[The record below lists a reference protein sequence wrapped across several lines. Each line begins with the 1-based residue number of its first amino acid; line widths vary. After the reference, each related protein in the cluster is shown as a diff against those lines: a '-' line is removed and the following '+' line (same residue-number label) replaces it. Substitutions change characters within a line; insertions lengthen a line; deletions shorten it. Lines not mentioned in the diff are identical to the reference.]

1 MQHAITDDLE
11 ALLATLPPGIH
22 DAVNR
27 LENRSELLEIV
38 MDLGR
43 FAEGRF
49 PDGEVIL
56 STQPVTDADL
66 QYVVERIGEFGDDNR
81 AGIERTLHRIS
92 ALRNRK
98 GKVVGLTCRI
108 GRAVLGSIALI
119 RDIVEQGQS
128 ILILGRPGVGKTT
141 LLREIARV
149 LADESNKRVVVVDTS
164 NEIAGDGDIPHP
176 GIGRARRMQ
185 VARTAEQHAVMIEAV
200 ENHMPQV
207 IVIDEIGTELEA
219 AAARTIAERGVQ
231 LVATAHGNSL
241 GNLLVNPTLSD
252 LVGGIQ
258 TVTLGDEEARRRH
271 TQKSILERKAP
282 PTFDVVVEQ
291 QSWEELIVHRDVAD
305 TVDTMLRGQPVTAEE
320 RTRDHDNGRVTAR
333 RVNTGGMELPMWGV
347 GGFGVARQDGFTPRT
362 FERNERGDRGDRGDR
377 IDRHGNGGN
386 SGGWNAIR
394 QVGQQASRGGGR
406 NQAPFQQP
414 SMSMR
419 ALAPT
424 GTEAINRPAESLNRP
439 TDTIN
444 RPLQVSVETLNRSVI
459 GENGNLATKTDEIPI
474 MKTMRIYPFG
484 VSRDRL
490 ADAARH
496 LRVPIIVT
504 NHQNEAEAVI
514 TIKNYYRRQPERLQQ
529 AEQDGKLIIILKN
542 NTVSQMQ
549 HALGRIFDIPISDSS
564 VEDEDGEMGA
574 GPHDEIAFDDPTKQ
588 AMLETEDAIH
598 QVLNKG
604 LTTAELA
611 PANAYIR
618 RLQHQMASRY
628 NLLSRSRG
636 KEPNRRVKIFRT
648 HE

>member
-1 MQHAITDDLE
+1 MQHVITDDLE
-11 ALLATLPPGIH
+11 ALLAALPPGIH

-43 FAEGRF
+43 YAEGRF

-56 STQPVTDADL
+56 STQPITYDDL
-66 QYVVERIGEFGDDNR
+66 DYVVKRIGEFGDDNR

-149 LADESNKRVVVVDTS
+149 LADEANKRVVVVDTS

-291 QSWEELIVHRDVAD
+291 QSWEELVVHQDVAD
-305 TVDTMLRGQPVTAEE
+305 TVDNMLRGQPVIAEE
-320 RTRDHDNGRVTAR
+320 RTRDLETGRVSTR
-333 RVNTGGMELPMWGV
+333 RLTLGGMEVPAWGV
-347 GGFGVARQDGFTPRT
+347 GGPSRYEGFSQRT
-362 FERNERGDRGDRGDR
+362 FERGDRN
-377 IDRHGNGGN
+377 GNN
-386 SGGWNAIR
+386 NAIGQLR
-394 QVGQQASRGGGR
+394 HVGPQVNRAGASDTMGGR
-406 NQAPFQQP
+406 NALKAQASLHPLQQI
-414 SMSMR
+414 M

-424 GTEAINRPAESLNRP
+424 GTSPGDVEPRTAP
-439 TDTIN
+439 TLIGAT
-444 RPLQVSVETLNRSVI
+444 RPLNEGIYQVADAEPQLP
-459 GENGNLATKTDEIPI
+459 L
-474 MKTMRIYPFG
+474 MKTMRVYPFG

-490 ADAARH
+490 AESARH
-496 LRVPIIVT
+496 LHVPVT
-504 NHQNEAEAVI
+504 ITNSQSDADAVI
-514 TIKNYYRRQPERLQQ
+514 TLKNYYRRQPEKLQQ
-529 AEQDGKLIIILKN
+529 AEQDRKLIIILKN
-542 NTVSQMQ
+542 NTIAQMQ
-549 HALGRIFDIPISDSS
+549 HALARVFDIPALDDT
-564 VEDEDGEMGA
+564 VEDDDDESGDNGNG
-574 GPHDEIAFDDPTKQ
+574 HDSRRDDETTR
-588 AMLETEDAIH
+588 ALLETEDAIH

-618 RLQHQMASRY
+618 RLQHQMATRY
-628 NLLSRSRG
+628 NLMSRSRG

-648 HE
+648 RE

>member
-1 MQHAITDDLE
+1 MQHVITDDLE

-49 PDGEVIL
+49 PEREVIL
-56 STQPVTDADL
+56 STEPITNADL
-66 QYVVERIGEFGDDNR
+66 EYVVERIGEFGDDNR

-149 LADESNKRVVVVDTS
+149 LADEANKRVVVVDTS
-164 NEIAGDGDIPHP
+164 NEIAGDGDIPHH

-291 QSWEELIVHRDVAD
+291 QSWQELIVHSDVAE
-305 TVDTMLRGQPVTAEE
+305 TVDSMLRGHAITAEE
-320 RTRDHDNGRVTAR
+320 RMRDEESGRVTVR
-333 RVNTGGMELPMWGV
+333 RISTGGMEVPTWGV
-347 GGFGVARQDGFTPRT
+347 GSFGGPVDPRLT
-362 FERNERGDRGDRGDR
+362 GP
-377 IDRHGNGGN
+377 GGN
-386 SGGWNAIR
+386 YDRSNRSNNSTGDWGQFR
-394 QVGQQASRGGGR
+394 QLGQGQGFRNGNSAGGGGAER
-406 NQAPFQQP
+406 ARGRSQSQP
-414 SMSMR
+414 QTQFR

-424 GTEAINRPAESLNRP
+424 GTSPADVEHQRP
-439 TDTIN
+439 TALLTAQ
-444 RPLQVSVETLNRSVI
+444 RVPLAEETYKSEEIEEPMSIR
-459 GENGNLATKTDEIPI
+459 KTL
-474 MKTMRIYPFG
+474 RVYPFG
-484 VSRDRL
+484 VNRDRL
-490 ADAARH
+490 AESARQ

-504 NHQNEAEAVI
+504 NNQSDADAVI
-514 TIKNYYRRQPERLQQ
+514 TLKNYYRRQPERLQQ
-529 AEQDGKLIIILKN
+529 AEQDRKLIIILKN
-542 NTVSQMQ
+542 NTVAQMQ
-549 HALGRIFDIPISDSS
+549 HALAHIFDIPTGDAPPDD
-564 VEDEDGEMGA
+564 EDEAEGEGKDTVDSTTRA
-574 GPHDEIAFDDPTKQ
+574 L
-588 AMLETEDAIH
+588 LETEDAIH

-618 RLQHQMASRY
+618 RLQHQMATRY
-628 NLLSRSRG
+628 NLISRSRG
-636 KEPNRRVKIFRT
+636 KEPYRRVKIFRSRD
-648 HE
+648 

>member
-1 MQHAITDDLE
+1 MQDVITDDLE
-11 ALLATLPPGIH
+11 ALLATLPPDIH
-22 DAVNR
+22 NAVNR
-27 LENRSELLEIV
+27 LENRSDLLEIV

-43 FAEGRF
+43 HAEGRF
-49 PDGEVIL
+49 PEGEVIL
-56 STQPVTDADL
+56 STQPVTYADL
-66 QYVVERIGEFGDDNR
+66 EYVVERIGEFGDDNR

-92 ALRNRK
+92 AMRNRK
-98 GKVVGLTCRI
+98 GRIVGLTCRI

-149 LADESNKRVVVVDTS
+149 LADEANKRVVVVDTS

-271 TQKSILERKAP
+271 TQKSIQERKAP
-282 PTFDVVVEQ
+282 PTFEVVVEQ
-291 QSWEELIVHRDVAD
+291 QSWDEVTVHRDVAD
-305 TVDTMLRGQPVTAEE
+305 TVDTMLRGQTVVAEE
-320 RTRDHDNGRVTAR
+320 RTRDEDTAQVTIR
-333 RVNTGGMELPMWGV
+333 RITQGTMDIPGWGV
-347 GGFGVARQDGFTPRT
+347 EGRQFQGFTT
-362 FERNERGDRGDRGDR
+362 SMFERNS
-377 IDRHGNGGN
+377 GN
-386 SGGWNAIR
+386 SGSWGGQGQLR
-394 QVGQQASRGGGR
+394 QVGSQNNRERTR
-406 NQAPFQQP
+406 NQGPNSGLQQV
-414 SMSMR
+414 R

-424 GTEAINRPAESLNRP
+424 GTSPADVASRPA
-439 TDTIN
+439 
-444 RPLQVSVETLNRSVI
+444 
-459 GENGNLATKTDEIPI
+459 LATAAPALAEGIYQAADEQPAVQLSTTKTL
-474 MKTMRIYPFG
+474 RVYPFG
-484 VSRDRL
+484 VNRDRL
-490 ADAARH
+490 AQSARQ
-496 LRVPIIVT
+496 LRVPV
-504 NHQNEAEAVI
+504 VI
-514 TIKNYYRRQPERLQQ
+514 TNNEREADAVVTLKNYYRRQPERLSQ
-529 AEQDGKLIIILKN
+529 AEQDRKLIIILKN
-542 NTVSQMQ
+542 NTVAQMQ
-549 HALGRIFDIPISDSS
+549 HALARVFNIPEQVTEANSQEEAENAADNNQTSADS
-564 VEDEDGEMGA
+564 
-574 GPHDEIAFDDPTKQ
+574 TQQ
-588 AMLETEDAIH
+588 ALLETEDAIH

-604 LTTAELA
+604 LTTAELP

-618 RLQHQMASRY
+618 RLQHQMATRY

-636 KEPNRRVKIFRT
+636 KEPNRHVKIFRS

>member
-1 MQHAITDDLE
+1 MQHVITDDLE
-11 ALLATLPPGIH
+11 ALLAALPPGIH

-43 FAEGRF
+43 YAEGRF

-56 STQPVTDADL
+56 STQPITYDDL
-66 QYVVERIGEFGDDNR
+66 DYVVKRIGEFGDDNR

-149 LADESNKRVVVVDTS
+149 LADEANKRVVVVDTS

-291 QSWEELIVHRDVAD
+291 QSWEELVVHQDVAD
-305 TVDTMLRGQPVTAEE
+305 TVDNMLRGQPVVAEE
-320 RTRDHDNGRVTAR
+320 RTRDLETGRVSTR
-333 RVNTGGMELPMWGV
+333 RLTLGGMEVPAWGV
-347 GGFGVARQDGFTPRT
+347 GGPSRYEGFSQRT
-362 FERNERGDRGDRGDR
+362 FERGDRN
-377 IDRHGNGGN
+377 GNN
-386 SGGWNAIR
+386 NAIGQLR
-394 QVGQQASRGGGR
+394 QVGPQVNRAGASDTMRGRSALKAQASV
-406 NQAPFQQP
+406 QPLQQI
-414 SMSMR
+414 M

-424 GTEAINRPAESLNRP
+424 GTSPGDVEPRTAP
-439 TDTIN
+439 TLVGAT
-444 RPLQVSVETLNRSVI
+444 RPLSEGIYQVADAEPQLP
-459 GENGNLATKTDEIPI
+459 L
-474 MKTMRIYPFG
+474 MKTMRVYPFG

-490 ADAARH
+490 AESARH
-496 LRVPIIVT
+496 LHVPVT
-504 NHQNEAEAVI
+504 ITNNQSDADAVI
-514 TIKNYYRRQPERLQQ
+514 TLKNYYRRQPEKLQQ
-529 AEQDGKLIIILKN
+529 AEQDRKLIIILKN
-542 NTVSQMQ
+542 NTIAQMQ
-549 HALGRIFDIPISDSS
+549 HALARVFDIPALDDT
-564 VEDEDGEMGA
+564 VEDDD
-574 GPHDEIAFDDPTKQ
+574 DESGDNGYGQDSRRDDETTR
-588 AMLETEDAIH
+588 ALLETEDAIH

-618 RLQHQMASRY
+618 RLQHQMATRY
-628 NLLSRSRG
+628 NLMSRSRG

-648 HE
+648 RE

>member
-1 MQHAITDDLE
+1 MQNMITDDLE
-11 ALLATLPPGIH
+11 ALLVTLPPGIH

-43 FAEGRF
+43 LPEARF
-49 PDGEVIL
+49 PEGEVIL
-56 STQPVTDADL
+56 SNQPVTYADL
-66 QYVVERIGEFGDDNR
+66 EYVVERIGEFGDDNR

-98 GKVVGLTCRI
+98 GRVVGLTCRI

-149 LADESNKRVVVVDTS
+149 LADEANKRVVVVDTS

-185 VARTAEQHAVMIEAV
+185 VARTVEQHAVMIEAV
-200 ENHMPQV
+200 ENHMPEV

-241 GNLLVNPTLSD
+241 SNLLVNPTLSD

-291 QSWEELIVHRDVAD
+291 QSWQELVVHRDVAD
-305 TVDTMLRGQPVTAEE
+305 TVDSMLRGQSFVAEE
-320 RTRDHDNGRVTAR
+320 RTRDEETGRVTAR
-333 RVNTGGMELPMWGV
+333 RITSGGMDVPTWGV
-347 GGFGVARQDGFTPRT
+347 EGFGVSSYPASH
-362 FERNERGDRGDRGDR
+362 
-377 IDRHGNGGN
+377 IDRTDTGLSSVRRMGQQGPRGNGG
-386 SGGWNAIR
+386 GGNGR
-394 QVGQQASRGGGR
+394 SQV
-406 NQAPFQQP
+406 QP
-414 SMSMR
+414 QVQVR

-424 GTEAINRPAESLNRP
+424 GTAPGDQRHNAAALVAVNRPMLEEGIYQAGEEEEQLP
-439 TDTIN
+439 IHK
-444 RPLQVSVETLNRSVI
+444 TLRV
-459 GENGNLATKTDEIPI
+459 
-474 MKTMRIYPFG
+474 YPFG

-490 ADAARH
+490 AESARQ

-504 NHQNEAEAVI
+504 NNQADADAVV
-514 TIKNYYRRQPERLQQ
+514 TLKNYYHRQPERLQQ
-529 AEQDGKLIIILKN
+529 AEEDRKLIIILKN
-542 NTVSQMQ
+542 NTVAQMQ
-549 HALGRIFDIPISDSS
+549 HALARIFDIPVENPLEDQQEGSS
-564 VEDEDGEMGA
+564 TGDA
-574 GPHDEIAFDDPTKQ
+574 SSDPTTQ
-588 AMLETEDAIH
+588 ALLETEDAIH

-618 RLQHQMASRY
+618 RLQHQMATRY
-628 NLLSRSRG
+628 NLGSRSRG
-636 KEPNRRVKIFRT
+636 KEPYRRVKIFRQRD
-648 HE
+648 

>member
-11 ALLATLPPGIH
+11 ALLAALPPGIH

-49 PDGEVIL
+49 PEGEVIL
-56 STQPVTDADL
+56 STQPITSGDL
-66 QYVVERIGEFGDDNR
+66 EYVVERIGEFGDDNR

-128 ILILGRPGVGKTT
+128 ILILGRPSVGKTT

-149 LADESNKRVVVVDTS
+149 LADEANKRVVVVDTS
-164 NEIAGDGDIPHP
+164 NEIAGDGDIPHH

-207 IVIDEIGTELEA
+207 IIIDEIGTELEA

-305 TVDTMLRGQPVTAEE
+305 TVDSMLRGHAITAEE
-320 RTRDHDNGRVTAR
+320 RTRDEETGRVSVR
-333 RVNTGGMELPMWGV
+333 RISTGGMEVPTWGV
-347 GGFGVARQDGFTPRT
+347 GSFGGPVDPRQGGP
-362 FERNERGDRGDRGDR
+362 
-377 IDRHGNGGN
+377 GGN
-386 SGGWNAIR
+386 FDRSGRGSGEWGQFR
-394 QVGQQASRGGGR
+394 QVGPGQQGFRNGGGNER
-406 NQAPFQQP
+406 FRSRTQSQP
-414 SMSMR
+414 QTQVR

-424 GTEAINRPAESLNRP
+424 GTAPADVEHQRSAALLTAERDPLPEGVYKPAEMEEP
-439 TDTIN
+439 
-444 RPLQVSVETLNRSVI
+444 V
-459 GENGNLATKTDEIPI
+459 PI
-474 MKTMRIYPFG
+474 MKTLRIYPFG
-484 VSRDRL
+484 VNRDRL
-490 ADAARH
+490 TESARQ

-504 NHQNEAEAVI
+504 NNQGDADAVI
-514 TIKNYYRRQPERLQQ
+514 TLKNYYRRQPERLQQ
-529 AEQDGKLIIILKN
+529 AEQDRKLIIILKN
-542 NTVSQMQ
+542 NTVAQMQ
-549 HALGRIFDIPISDSS
+549 HALAHIFDIPTADAPSDDDDEAESDSKGS
-564 VEDEDGEMGA
+564 
-574 GPHDEIAFDDPTKQ
+574 DDSTTR
-588 AMLETEDAIH
+588 ALLETEDAIH

-618 RLQHQMASRY
+618 RLQHQMATRY
-628 NLLSRSRG
+628 NLISRSRG
-636 KEPNRRVKIFRT
+636 KEPYRRVKIFRSRD
-648 HE
+648 

>member
-1 MQHAITDDLE
+1 MQHVITDDLE
-11 ALLATLPPGIH
+11 ALLASLPPDIH

-38 MDLGR
+38 LDLGR
-43 FAEGRF
+43 LAEGRF
-49 PDGEVIL
+49 PEGEVIL
-56 STQPVTDADL
+56 SKSPVTDADL
-66 QYVVERIGEFGDDNR
+66 EYVVERIGEFGDDNR

-92 ALRNRK
+92 AMRNRK

-149 LADESNKRVVVVDTS
+149 LADEANKRVVVVDTS

-241 GNLLVNPTLSD
+241 GNLLMNPTLSD

-282 PTFDVVVEQ
+282 PTFEVVVEQ
-291 QSWEELIVHRDVAD
+291 QSWEEVIVHRDVAD
-305 TVDTMLRGQPVTAEE
+305 TVDSMLRGLPVTAEE
-320 RTRDHDNGRVTAR
+320 RTRNEETGELSCR
-333 RVNTGGMELPMWGV
+333 RIATGGMEVPTWGS
-347 GGFGVARQDGFTPRT
+347 GNLGIGRQQGLTTNMLGRS
-362 FERNERGDRGDRGDR
+362 ERGRME
-377 IDRHGNGGN
+377 NL
-386 SGGWNAIR
+386 R
-394 QVGQQASRGGGR
+394 QVNSSSPRNRHIRDNEVHNTNIHDNHLRGR
-406 NQAPFQQP
+406 NLPPAQLVPAVQ
-414 SMSMR
+414 

-424 GTEAINRPAESLNRP
+424 GTGPAGTALVASSQPITPITEGIYQAAARPITEMP
-439 TDTIN
+439 T
-444 RPLQVSVETLNRSVI
+444 LKTLR
-459 GENGNLATKTDEIPI
+459 L
-474 MKTMRIYPFG
+474 YPFG
-484 VSRDRL
+484 VNRDRL
-490 ADAARH
+490 AESARQ
-496 LRVPIIVT
+496 LRVPVVLT
-504 NHQNEAEAVI
+504 NNERDADAVI
-514 TIKNYYRRQPERLQQ
+514 TLKNYYRRQPDQLQQ
-529 AEQDGKLIIILKN
+529 AEQTHKLIIILKN
-542 NTVSQMQ
+542 NTIAQMQ
-549 HALGRIFDIPISDSS
+549 HALARIFDIPEIPVISVNNEFDNN
-564 VEDEDGEMGA
+564 DGNDGNS
-574 GPHDEIAFDDPTKQ
+574 DFTFDDPTKR
-588 AMLETEDAIH
+588 ALLETEDAIH

-604 LTTAELA
+604 LTTAELP
-611 PANAYIR
+611 PANAHIR
-618 RLQHQMASRY
+618 RLQHQMATRY

-636 KEPNRRVKIFRT
+636 KEPYRRVKIFRT
-648 HE
+648 HD

>member
-1 MQHAITDDLE
+1 MQHVITDDLE
-11 ALLATLPPGIH
+11 ALLATLPPDIH
-22 DAVNR
+22 DAVDRLDNR
-27 LENRSELLEIV
+27 NELLEIV

-43 FAEGRF
+43 LPEGRF
-49 PDGEVIL
+49 PEGEVIL
-56 STQPVTDADL
+56 STIPVSYADL
-66 QYVVERIGEFGDDNR
+66 EYVVERIGEFGDDNR

-92 ALRNRK
+92 SMRNRK
-98 GKVVGLTCRI
+98 GRVVGLTCRI

-141 LLREIARV
+141 LLREIARF
-149 LADESNKRVVVVDTS
+149 LADEANKRVVVVDTS

-241 GNLLVNPTLSD
+241 GNLLMNPTLSD

-282 PTFDVVVEQ
+282 PTFEVVVEQ
-291 QSWEELIVHRDVAD
+291 QSWEEVIVHRDVAD
-305 TVDTMLRGQPVTAEE
+305 TVDNMLRGQIITAEE
-320 RTRDHDNGRVTAR
+320 RTRDEETGQMSVRRVTSGGMEVPTWGSALGRQQGSGFSPGMFERSERPERFERGESMRNLRQVSGQGPRGGNERIRGTNQTSVRVTAPIQ
-333 RVNTGGMELPMWGV
+333 T
-347 GGFGVARQDGFTPRT
+347 
-362 FERNERGDRGDRGDR
+362 
-377 IDRHGNGGN
+377 
-386 SGGWNAIR
+386 
-394 QVGQQASRGGGR
+394 
-406 NQAPFQQP
+406 
-414 SMSMR
+414 
-419 ALAPT
+419 LAPT
-424 GTEAINRPAESLNRP
+424 GTAPGESEARAAVLTASRPSA
-439 TDTIN
+439 TITEGIY
-444 RPLQVSVETLNRSVI
+444 RASEPAADLAVPKTLRV
-459 GENGNLATKTDEIPI
+459 
-474 MKTMRIYPFG
+474 YPFG
-484 VSRDRL
+484 VNRDRL
-490 ADAARH
+490 AESARH
-496 LRVPIIVT
+496 LHVPVIIT
-504 NHQNEAEAVI
+504 NSEKEADAVI
-514 TIKNYYRRQPERLQQ
+514 TLKNYYRRQPERLQQ
-529 AEQDGKLIIILKN
+529 AEQEQKLIIILKN
-542 NTVSQMQ
+542 NTIAQMQ
-549 HALGRIFDIPISDSS
+549 HALARIFDIPEAPS
-564 VEDEDGEMGA
+564 VDEG
-574 GPHDEIAFDDPTKQ
+574 DEEEGGDNLELDDPTKR

-618 RLQHQMASRY
+618 RLQHQMATRY
-628 NLLSRSRG
+628 NLVSRSRG
-636 KEPNRRVKIFRT
+636 KEPNRRVKIFRS

>member
-1 MQHAITDDLE
+1 MQNVITDDLE
-11 ALLATLPPGIH
+11 ALLATLPPDIH
-22 DAVNR
+22 NAVNR
-27 LENRSELLEIV
+27 LENRGELLEIV

-43 FAEGRF
+43 RAEGRF
-49 PDGEVIL
+49 PEGEVIL
-56 STQPVTDADL
+56 STQPVTYADL
-66 QYVVERIGEFGDDNR
+66 EYVVERIGEFGDDNR

-98 GKVVGLTCRI
+98 RRIIGLTCRI

-149 LADESNKRVVVVDTS
+149 LADEANKRVVVVDTS

-207 IVIDEIGTELEA
+207 IIIDEIGTELEA

-271 TQKSILERKAP
+271 TQKSIQERKSP

-291 QSWEELIVHRDVAD
+291 QSWDEVIVHRDVAE
-305 TVDTMLRGQPVTAEE
+305 TVDNTLRGQLVIAEE
-320 RTRDHDNGRVTAR
+320 RTRDVETGHVSLR
-333 RVNTGGMELPMWGV
+333 RITTSGMDIPTWGTNS
-347 GGFGVARQDGFTPRT
+347 ARQFQGFSIGT
-362 FERNERGDRGDRGDR
+362 FEQGDHNTNAARSSL
-377 IDRHGNGGN
+377 RHMP
-386 SGGWNAIR
+386 AAR
-394 QVGQQASRGGGR
+394 AAEYVR
-406 NQAPFQQP
+406 NQAPIPPKQLQ
-414 SMSMR
+414 

-424 GTEAINRPAESLNRP
+424 GTDAIKMEPRAALIAAATPA
-439 TDTIN
+439 
-444 RPLQVSVETLNRSVI
+444 VAVETDSDVQAT
-459 GENGNLATKTDEIPI
+459 LALKTL
-474 MKTMRIYPFG
+474 RIYPFG
-484 VSRDRL
+484 VNRDRL
-490 ADAARH
+490 EQSARQ
-496 LRVPIIVT
+496 LRVPVIIT
-504 NHQNEAEAVI
+504 KAQGDADAVI
-514 TIKNYYRRQPERLQQ
+514 TLKNYYRRQPERLHE
-529 AEQDGKLIIILKN
+529 AEQKNKLIIIVKN
-542 NTVSQMQ
+542 NTIAQMQ
-549 HALGRIFDIPISDSS
+549 QALARVFNIPEQIEEVGSDNEENADSDPGKQKAR
-564 VEDEDGEMGA
+564 V
-574 GPHDEIAFDDPTKQ
+574 DPTKQ
-588 AMLETEDAIH
+588 ALLEAEDIIH

-604 LTTAELA
+604 LTTAELP
-611 PANAYIR
+611 PANAHVR
-618 RLQHQMASRY
+618 RLQHQMATRY
-628 NLLSRSRG
+628 NLISRSRG
-636 KEPNRRVKIFRT
+636 KEPNRRVKIYRT

>member
-49 PDGEVIL
+49 PEGEVIL
-56 STQPVTDADL
+56 STQPVTYADL
-66 QYVVERIGEFGDDNR
+66 EYVVERIGEFGDDNR

-119 RDIVEQGQS
+119 RDIVEQGRS

-149 LADESNKRVVVVDTS
+149 LADEANKRVVVVDTS

-176 GIGRARRMQ
+176 GIGRGRRMQ
-185 VARTAEQHAVMIEAV
+185 VARTVEQHAVMIEAI

-207 IVIDEIGTELEA
+207 IIIDEIGNELEA

-231 LVATAHGNSL
+231 LIATAHGNSL
-241 GNLLVNPTLSD
+241 SNLLVNPTLSD

-291 QSWEELIVHRDVAD
+291 QSWQELIVHRDVAD
-305 TVDTMLRGQPVTAEE
+305 TVDSMLRGQTITAEE
-320 RTRDHDNGRVTAR
+320 RTRDEETDRVTVR
-333 RVNTGGMELPMWGV
+333 RISAGGMEVPTWGV
-347 GGFGVARQDGFTPRT
+347 SSFGGGTSRQPAATGGV
-362 FERNERGDRGDRGDR
+362 DRSGT
-377 IDRHGNGGN
+377 NGV
-386 SGGWNAIR
+386 R
-394 QVGQQASRGGGR
+394 YFGQQGSGFRTDGGGER
-406 NQAPFQQP
+406 LRTRGQAQH
-414 SMSMR
+414 SMQVR
-419 ALAPT
+419 ALEPGELNMLAPT
-424 GTEAINRPAESLNRP
+424 GTSPGDVEHHTATLVPTKRTALAEGIYQASEAEQQL
-439 TDTIN
+439 
-444 RPLQVSVETLNRSVI
+444 
-459 GENGNLATKTDEIPI
+459 PI
-474 MKTMRIYPFG
+474 VKALRIYPFG
-484 VSRDRL
+484 VNRDRL
-490 ADAARH
+490 AESARQ

-504 NHQNEAEAVI
+504 NNQGDADAVI
-514 TIKNYYRRQPERLQQ
+514 TLKNYYRRQPERLQQ
-529 AEQDGKLIIILKN
+529 AEQERKLIIILKN
-542 NTVSQMQ
+542 NTVAQMQ
-549 HALGRIFDIPISDSS
+549 HALAHIFDIPMENPADDE
-564 VEDEDGEMGA
+564 EDEPGRGN
-574 GPHDEIAFDDPTKQ
+574 GKDDSTTR
-588 AMLETEDAIH
+588 ALLETEDAIH
-598 QVLNKG
+598 QVLDKG

-618 RLQHQMASRY
+618 RLQHQMATRY
-628 NLLSRSRG
+628 NLTSRSRG
-636 KEPNRRVKIFRT
+636 KEPYRRVKIFRSRD
-648 HE
+648 